1 MKEPW
6 TSGIIFWV
14 EDSECSF
21 KLLILY
27 ELNVETLKL
36 GLLWNLQLRLMG
48 MYTILSQEEQSE
60 GRIDCIVE
68 TLQYVYIFEFK
79 LDGTAAEALQQIEEK
94 DYARSY
100 AADAREVV
108 RIGGAFLR
116 RQGRLRNGKLE
127 NKRCEIVNLS
137 LEKNT
142 LKVFECNM

>member
-79 LDGTAAEALQQIEEK
+79 LDGAAAEALQQIEEK